1 MTSPVAIAS
10 DSSQKALTGL
20 LKLLADGTRLRIL
33 GILERE
39 ELSVGELSRC
49 LGLAQSRV
57 SNHLRQL
64 REAGLMAERHVG
76 TSTYLRL
83 APGQGLVGRLWAG
96 LRDELDSVPEHGAD
110 RSRLELILAER
121 RDREDEFFDRVAG
134 RWDTIA
140 GDFSSGQARQRA
152 LAHLLPREFTVADLG
167 CGTGYLAEALR
178 PLVQRV
184 ICVDRSQGMLTQ
196 AEERLQGRTEG
207 ASYEFRLGEFDSLPL
222 IDGEVDGVVASM
234 VLHHLADLDRPLH
247 EMHRILRPGGT
258 VAIVELMPHRE
269 AWVRS
274 ALGDRHLG
282 LEPADV
288 LEALRRAGFSRVS
301 LDPVDDRYRP
311 VGPDG
316 QTAELPLYL
325 ARGTSE

>member
-1 MTSPVAIAS
+1 MVIAS
-10 DSSQKALTGL
+10 DPSQKALTGL

-33 GILERE
+33 GLVERE

-49 LGLAQSRV
+49 LGMAQSRV

-64 REAGLMAERHVG
+64 REAGLLAERHAG

-83 APGQGLVGRLWAG
+83 SPGDGMAGRLWVS
-96 LRDELDSVPEHGAD
+96 LREELAAVPEHDAD
-110 RSRLELILAER
+110 LSRLELILAER

-140 GDFSSGQARQRA
+140 GDFATGQARQRA
-152 LAHLLPREFTVADLG
+152 LAHLIPRRLTVADLG
-167 CGTGYLAEALR
+167 CGTGYLADALR
-178 PLVQRV
+178 PLVDRV
-184 ICVDRSQGMLTQ
+184 ICVDRSEGMLTQ
-196 AEERLQGRTEG
+196 ARERLESRSEG
-207 ASYEFRLGEFDSLPL
+207 ASFEFRQGEFDSLPL
-222 IDGEVDGVVASM
+222 ADAEVDGVVASM
-234 VLHHLADLDRPLH
+234 VLHHLPDLERPLR
-247 EMHRILRPGGT
+247 EMRRVLAPGGN

-269 AWVRS
+269 GWLRA

-288 LEALRRAGFSRVS
+288 LDGLRRAGFERVN

-316 QTAELPLYL
+316 QSAELPLYL
-325 ARGTSE
+325 ARGTAPAV